1 MPIYFKETILLDWI
15 WTALGVAFVLSA
27 ITLLIAYV
35 CYRLAFHVTPDQ
47 KTCKEEYP
55 IPPGEIY
62 EPFREVMTKWI
73 QQTRKL
79 PHEDFSIRSHDGLT
93 LWARYYEFAPGA
105 PIELM
110 FHGYRGNA
118 ERDLCGGVQRC
129 FALGR
134 SALIVDQRAC
144 GRSDGHVITFGVKEY
159 RDCLDWLKFA
169 IDHFGPE
176 QKFILT
182 GISMGAS
189 TVLNAAGTPLP
200 DCVIGI
206 LADCGFDS
214 PENIMKKVIREDM
227 HLPPNLSY
235 PFVRL
240 GAKLF
245 GHFDPDEIA
254 SIDAVK
260 MATVPVIFY
269 HGENDVFV
277 PCSMSRANYEACAS
291 RKCLVTIP
299 GAGHGLSY
307 PVAPQHYRDTL
318 RDFFGP
324 EASAN

>member
-1 MPIYFKETILLDWI
+1 MEWI
-15 WTALGVAFVLSA
+15 WTLLIMTIGLAA
-27 ITLLIAYV
+27 IILLIAYW

-47 KTCKEEYP
+47 KVCKDEYP
-55 IPPGEIY
+55 IPTGEVY
-62 EPFREVMTKWI
+62 APFRDVMTKWI
-73 QQTRKL
+73 RQTRAL
-79 PHEDFSIRSHDGLT
+79 PHQDFSITSFDGLT

-105 PIELM
+105 PMELM

-134 SALIVDQRAC
+134 SAFIVDQRAC

-159 RDCLDWLKFA
+159 RDCLDWLNFA
-169 IDHFGPE
+169 IEHFGPE
-176 QKFILT
+176 QKFLLT

-200 DCVIGI
+200 DCVIGV

-214 PENIMKKVIREDM
+214 PKNIMKKVIREDM

-254 SIDAVK
+254 SVDAVK
-260 MATVPVIFY
+260 NATVPVIFY
-269 HGENDVFV
+269 HGESDDFV
-277 PCSMSRANYEACAS
+277 PCSMSRANYEACPS
-291 RKCLVTIP
+291 RKRLITIP

-307 PVAPQHYRDTL
+307 PVAPQYYRDTL
-318 RDFFGP
+318 REFFGP